1 MPSPEDAYARLFGKE
16 ASDRTRLRLMEIQK
30 ALGLR
35 DGDTVWVIFIAL
47 EYYQRLYE
55 EFPDKIA
62 KESKKLLEEHKA
74 ASEAAAEAAME
85 KASQGL
91 HEAVKQV
98 LPKTLSAT
106 ERRVK
111 WKYIWRSVVSL
122 LVVAVVGTVGFLHW
136 QNRVLTEAFERAAAL
151 SAMGQA
157 GELNEHTWE
166 WTGLRYTP
174 DGELFLRLRREG
186 RPVRTWLE
194 DAKQCADKKKTL
206 QCVAP

>member
-1 MPSPEDAYARLFGKE
+1 MPSPQEAYSRLFPEE

-35 DGDTVWVIFIAL
+35 HSDAVWIIFIAL
-47 EYYQRLYE
+47 EYYQRQYE

-62 KESKKLLEEHKA
+62 RESKMLLEEHKA
-74 ASEAAAEAAME
+74 ASEAAAQAAME

-111 WKYIWRSVVSL
+111 WKYIWRSLMSL
-122 LVVAVVGTVGFLHW
+122 LVVAAVGAVGFVHW
-136 QNRVLTEAFERAAAL
+136 QDRVLTEAFERAAAL

-174 DGELFLRLRREG
+174 DGELFVRLKREG

-194 DAKQCADKKKTL
+194 DAEQCADKKKTL